1 VLVHAVTTK
10 GKGWEPAEADNE
22 KWHGISAAGAKKPAA
37 PAYGAVMAD
46 ALSELAR
53 TDPRIVAIT
62 AAMASGTS
70 LTRFAE
76 HFPDRF
82 FDVGIAEGHAVVFA
96 AGLATQGMKPVC
108 AIYSTFLQRAYDQVI
123 HDVCNQNLD
132 VTFCVAN
139 AGLVGEDGR
148 THQGV
153 YDLSYLRCVPNMVL
167 MAPKDENEL
176 RQMLA
181 TAILHPGPA
190 AVRYPRGAG
199 VGVPLDSTI
208 EPLELGRAEVLR
220 DGEDV
225 AILALGSM
233 VSPALAA
240 ADELAADGVQAAVVN
255 ARFVKPLDEEL
266 LGRLAERFSALL
278 TVEENVVAGGFGSA
292 VSEALG
298 RLGFEHVLVHRL
310 GVPDALVEHASAAQQ
325 RQLCGLTASDVA
337 SAARA
342 LLRDAARHRTA
353 RLGDRPVRPVLG

>member
-1 VLVHAVTTK
+1 
-10 GKGWEPAEADNE
+10 
-22 KWHGISAAGAKKPAA
+22 
-37 PAYGAVMAD
+37 
-46 ALSELAR
+46 
-53 TDPRIVAIT
+53 
-62 AAMASGTS
+62 
-70 LTRFAE
+70 
-76 HFPDRF
+76 
-82 FDVGIAEGHAVVFA
+82 
-96 AGLATQGMKPVC
+96 MKPVC
-108 AIYSTFLQRAYDQVI
+108 AIYSTFLQRAYDQII

-176 RQMLA
+176 RRMLA

-220 DGEDV
+220 NGDDV

-233 VSPALAA
+233 VAPSLAA
-240 ADELAADGVQAAVVN
+240 ADELAAAGLQATVVN

-266 LGRLAERFSALL
+266 LRRLVARFTALL

-292 VSEALG
+292 VSEVLG
-298 RLGFEHVLVHRL
+298 RLGLEHVAVRRL

-325 RQLCGLTASDVA
+325 RQLCGLTAVDIA
-337 SAARA
+337 SEARA
-342 LLRDAARHRTA
+342 LVRGAPRPGNA
-353 RLGDRPVRPVLG
+353 RLGDRPPQPVLG